1 MAGLKAQ
8 VKSFLKAKGIKTIQ
22 IDNGQEIKLQN
33 AKTADLIEKASKIK
47 GFASKKKR
55 KRRTTKKKSVKKAG
69 VTK

>member
-1 MAGLKAQ
+1 MVGLKAQ

-22 IDNGQEIKLQN
+22 NEKGQEVKLQN

-47 GFASKKKR
+47 GFVSKKKR
-55 KRRTTKKKSVKKAG
+55 KRRATKKKSVKKAG